1 MEDKVFVIDT
11 KYTHYVLGVDE
22 KDFLRHV
29 HWGKKINPE
38 DYEVEHT
45 YDVNSNHSNLDWA
58 NMEYTVFGG
67 KMYRNCAF
75 KCQYSDGCRDSVF
88 TFSSAKQEK
97 GLLEITLT
105 DKQYDIDIILTYIYS
120 DDTDVIT
127 RYTTVVNRS
136 KNNLTIEKLMS
147 AEISLPECCE
157 YDSTNI
163 NGAWGA
169 EFLLETTK
177 LKNGTIT
184 YESRK
189 GTAGH
194 TNSPYIILSKDANE
208 TQGDVFFAA
217 LGYGGSFKVEAQR
230 DFMGKTRA
238 VLGMSDFD
246 FSYTLKAGESITTP
260 KVYIGYTQGFQKM
273 SNMMN
278 DFAIKHILPK
288 SFAEKPLPVLYNSWE
303 ATGFDVNT
311 EHQLKLAKLAKEIG
325 CELFV
330 MDDGWFGARNN
341 DWAGLGDWFVNKEK
355 FPGGIDELIDG
366 VNALGMDFGLWFEP
380 EMVQKDSDLF
390 RAHPDW
396 TYHYDNREASELR
409 HQLVLN
415 LTKEEVKQYV
425 FDCMDKMLEKHN
437 IRYIKWD
444 MNRPF
449 SEIGTENL
457 ENPKELWY
465 RHTMAVYDIADRLKA
480 KYPYL
485 QLEACSSG
493 GGRAEL
499 GALEHFDM
507 IWTSDNT
514 DPVDR
519 LDIQNGYS
527 LLYPIKCMRAW
538 VTDSNNWCRPTN
550 LDFRFN
556 SSMQGS
562 LSIGSNLLKYS
573 DEELEICKKYISM
586 YKEIRET
593 IQFGNFYRLKNYKDD
608 GFYATQYVSKDKSQS
623 VLFVCGNANSFFNK
637 QFKTISLRGLDSDAL
652 YTLIDGNHEIT
663 KHGSYFMNLAYN
675 FRVDRA
681 LYSKIFLLKRA
692 TKNENQ

>member
-1 MEDKVFVIDT
+1 MNNNIFVIET
-11 KYTHYVLGVDE
+11 KNTHYAFGVDE
-22 KDFLRHV
+22 NGLLRHI
-29 HWGKKINPE
+29 HWGKKVNPD

-45 YDVNSNHSNLDWA
+45 YDINSNHSDVDRISE
-58 NMEYTVFGG
+58 EYTVFGG

-75 KCQYSDGCRDSVF
+75 KCEYFDGCRDSVF
-88 TFSSAKQEK
+88 RFKSAKEDK
-97 GLLEITLT
+97 GLVEITMT
-105 DKQYDIDIILTYIYS
+105 DKAYDIDIILTYKYS

-127 RYTTVVNRS
+127 RYATVVNNS
-136 KNNLTIEKLMS
+136 QHELKIEKLMS
-147 AEISLPECCE
+147 AELSLPECCE
-157 YDSTNI
+157 YDAI
-163 NGAWGA
+163 NPNGSWGG
-169 EFLLETTK
+169 EFALETTR

-208 TQGDVFFAA
+208 LEGDVFFAA
-217 LGYGGSFKVEAQR
+217 LGYGGSFKVEAHR
-230 DFMGKTRA
+230 DFIGKTRA

-260 KVYIGYTQGFQKM
+260 KVYFGYTKGYEKM

-278 DFAIKHILPK
+278 DFVVKNVLPK
-288 SFAEKPLPVLYNSWE
+288 SFADKPLPVLYNSWE
-303 ATGFDVNT
+303 ATEFDINVAQ
-311 EHQLKLAKLAKEIG
+311 QLSLAKLAKEIG

-330 MDDGWFGARNN
+330 MDDGWFGKRNN
-341 DWAGLGDWFVNKEK
+341 DRAGLGDWFVNEEK
-355 FPGGIDELIDG
+355 FPNGIDELIDG
-366 VNALGMDFGLWFEP
+366 VNELGMDFGLWFEP
-380 EMVQKDSDLF
+380 EMIQKDSDLF

-396 TYHYDNREASELR
+396 TYHYDTREANELR
-409 HQLVLN
+409 NQLVLN
-415 LTKEEVKQYV
+415 LTKPEVKQYV

-465 RHTMAVYDIADRLKA
+465 RHTMAVYDVADKLKE

-507 IWTSDNT
+507 VWTSDNT

-527 LLYPIKCMRAW
+527 MLYPIKCMRAW
-538 VTDSNNWCRPTN
+538 VTDSNNWCRPTS

-556 SSMQGS
+556 VSMQGS
-562 LSIGSNLLKYS
+562 LSIGSNLLKYTQE
-573 DEELEICKKYISM
+573 DLDTCKKYIEQ
-586 YKEIRET
+586 YKEMRET
-593 IQFGNFYRLKNYKDD
+593 VQFGDFYRLKNFKND
-608 GFYATQYVSKDKSQS
+608 GFYATQYVSKDKSES
-623 VLFVCGNANSFFNK
+623 VLFVCGNSNSFFNK
-637 QFKTISLRGLDSDAL
+637 QFKTLNLRGLDPDAM
-652 YTLIDGNHEIT
+652 YTLFDGDHTIT
-663 KHGSYFMNLAYN
+663 KHGSYFMNIAYD

-681 LYSKIFLLKRA
+681 LYNKIFLLK
-692 TKNENQ
+692 KC